1 MSRLRQAA
9 GQCRTFLFDDIT
21 MFVRMT
27 VAAHSEE
34 RRAKAIDVLLAG
46 VICPVER
53 NSVDSGQ
60 I

>member
-1 MSRLRQAA
+1 
-9 GQCRTFLFDDIT
+9 